1 MFCFVSDIDA
11 HYSVYLPVRLF
22 VCLSVCDMT
31 YNIFVYFITVVSRV
45 VHFITFSMQLDLYV
59 NIYVCII
66 LFLKLTN

>member
-1 MFCFVSDIDA
+1 
-11 HYSVYLPVRLF
+11 
-22 VCLSVCDMT
+22 MT

-66 LFLKLTN
+66 LFLKVTN

>member
-1 MFCFVSDIDA
+1 
-11 HYSVYLPVRLF
+11 
-22 VCLSVCDMT
+22 MT
-31 YNIFVYFITVVSRV
+31 CNIYICFITVVSRV